1 MDLKHLLFGT
11 PAAAAKL
18 SPQAPDSTENWLSV
32 VDIRNGVVVLKDGR
46 YIKIVEILPVN
57 FLLKSPTE
65 QENIIFSYASYL
77 KISPANLQV
86 CVVTRPE
93 DISGYAAR
101 MQEYR
106 QNEEVPLCRE
116 LIDDNIREVE
126 YLAANEALH
135 KSIYLVFELEPNM
148 RLRANTPEA
157 IGDRLHEE
165 EQTARRYLDSCGLEV
180 LSPEFADNF
189 QLNTLYE
196 ILNPR
201 TSKSNPLP
209 LTVFDAATN
218 IAGVSPQEIEEG
230 ACRVLEEDE
239 PGKDEGNKEKQEQ
252 GPGLGEPVLDDEIAD
267 TGIFPDSTAAESG
280 PREGEVHA
288 WNVGPIPKMP
298 RRKRE
303 KASKRPKAKKE
314 KRHKKNK
321 QAKEE
326 PSFLAETIQ
335 SGTVSVPD
343 LLAPASIARGHA
355 DYIIVDGLYHSV
367 LFIVGY
373 GYETVVSS
381 GWLAPLVEAGEGVN
395 LSFHMRRQRK
405 ETVLPK
411 ISQTTMLNRSRMR
424 DVGDTRQDFE
434 ELDSAISAGLYLK
447 DEMNRNN
454 EDFYYM
460 STLIDVSAT
469 TASEL
474 EARVGHVE
482 TLCASMSIV
491 VKRCDY
497 QHEQAYLSCLPLL
510 SLDPAIERKAKRN
523 ILTTGIAA
531 AFPFSSFSINDPGGI
546 MIGINLHN
554 YSLCMLD
561 PFDRSKY
568 EAPHISVL
576 GMTGA
581 GKTMFLQCLGLRFR
595 EQGKRVIIIIPRKGF
610 EYRPA
615 CEAVGG
621 KYIKLAPSSKDCI
634 NIMEIRR
641 KTLNPDSTIRRLEER
656 GDSLLADKI
665 TTLHVFFSLRKP
677 DATEEQ
683 RNYLDEA
690 IVRCYENFGIT
701 YDNASLLDEQ
711 GRRKNMPTLCDL
723 YEVLNEREE
732 TRCYATV
739 LLRVVK
745 GSAKN
750 LGGQTNVDTD
760 AQYMVI
766 DISDI
771 GKDLIAEG
779 MLIASEFGYDIC
791 KDNILQQKVMACDEL
806 WALIGANSTPL
817 AAEYVLEMVK
827 LLRAYSTCFINASQ
841 DLIDYFALNSGVYGR
856 AILNASRIKVILPLE
871 EEEARLVQKELN
883 LSEAETM
890 QIIRSHC
897 GEGLL
902 CARQN
907 RISIAIRPTRKEYDL
922 ITTSR
927 DDLLRQAQEAQEG
940 VC

>member
-1 MDLKHLLFGT
+1 MDLKRLLFGVPST
-11 PAAAAKL
+11 TAKL
-18 SPQAPDSTENWLSV
+18 PPQAPDSTENWLPV
-32 VDIRNGVVVLKDGR
+32 ADIRDGVIMLKDGR

-57 FLLKSPTE
+57 FLLKSPIE
-65 QENIIFSYASYL
+65 QENIIFSYAAYL

-116 LIDDNIREVE
+116 LIDDNIHEVE

-135 KSIYLVFELEPNM
+135 KSIYLVFELEPAM
-148 RLRANTPEA
+148 RLRANTLEA
-157 IGDRLHEE
+157 IGDRLQEE
-165 EQTARRYLDSCGLEV
+165 EQTARRYLDACGLEV

-196 ILNPR
+196 MLNPR
-201 TSKSNPLP
+201 TSKDNPLP
-209 LTVFDAATN
+209 LTVFDAATD
-218 IAGVSPQEIEEG
+218 IAGVSPREIEEG
-230 ACRVLEEDE
+230 ACRALEEE
-239 PGKDEGNKEKQEQ
+239 EQ
-252 GPGLGEPVLDDEIAD
+252 GEEEEQEPETVGPVVDDAM
-267 TGIFPDSTAAESG
+267 TDSTISLDPMAPES
-280 PREGEVHA
+280 RLYEGEVRA

-298 RRKRE
+298 HRKRE
-303 KASKRPKAKKE
+303 KSPKKPKQKKK
-314 KRHKKNK
+314 KRHKKSK
-321 QAKEE
+321 RAKEE
-326 PSFLAETIQ
+326 PTFWAETFQ

-343 LLAPASIARGHA
+343 LLAPASITRGHA
-355 DYIIVDGLYHSV
+355 DYILVDGLYHSV
-367 LFIVGY
+367 LFVVGY
-373 GYETVVSS
+373 GYETVVGR

-460 STLIDVSAT
+460 STLIDVSAA
-469 TASEL
+469 TASQL
-474 EARVGHVE
+474 EERVGHVE

-641 KTLNPDSTIRRLEER
+641 KTLNPDSTIRKLEER

-711 GRRKNMPTLCDL
+711 GRRKTMPTLCDL

-827 LLRAYSTCFINASQ
+827 LLRAYNTCFINASQ

-927 DDLLRQAQEAQEG
+927 DDLLRQAREAQEG
-940 VC
+940 VH